1 MKYLF
6 LVICLLFLVGI
17 GKGQMKGDTTMP
29 PHGGMP
35 HSDQLGDSLLNQ
47 YRKAAKG
54 YGEYAIEAQV
64 TLLSYQEKK
73 NAEEI
78 KALKSTI
85 DSLEKRPYLFIDL
98 KKQRSG
104 VWLTNSN
111 HEYEWFISSINYN

>member
-6 LVICLLFLVGI
+6 LVICLLFLVGT

-47 YRKAAKG
+47 YRKAANG
-54 YGEYAIEAQV
+54 YGESAIEAQV
-64 TLLSYQEKK
+64 TLLSYQENK

-98 KKQRSG
+98 KKPRSG
-104 VWLTNSN
+104 VWLTNST
-111 HEYEWFISSINYN
+111 HEYEWFISPINY